1 MEGLVLMACSA
12 VGLLIGL
19 PVITVLRLCGV
30 AL

>member
-19 PVITVLRLCGV
+19 PVITVLRMVGWSL
-30 AL
+30 